1 MQLYNLVKMD
11 VTVLIVKGIII
22 LVIFGITLLIA
33 TYSTY
38 AERKVAAF
46 LQDRIGPNRAGPWGL
61 LQPIADAGKM
71 FFKEDFIPSQASK
84 WLFILGPC
92 LAMLTALMSSAVIP
106 FGDSIRFAWDKINYD
121 VPVQGIEINIGVLYI
136 FGVVSLGVYGIMVG
150 GWASN
155 NKFSLLGAI
164 RAASQNISYEIALG
178 LSLIA
183 ILMMTGSL
191 SVRAIVNEQA
201 SFFEWNIFTQPL
213 GFVIFL
219 TCAFAECN
227 RTPFDLPECETE
239 LVGGYHTEYSS
250 MKLGFYLFAEY
261 INMFV
266 SSAFI
271 SALYFGGF
279 HYPFMNEVAG
289 MLEKSL
295 GSVAGHN
302 VATAIT
308 FVVFFAKIFFF
319 IFFFMWVRWT
329 LPRFRYD
336 QLMNLGWKTF
346 IPLAILNVVI
356 TGAGLLYNFKYA
368 SWLIAI
374 VMIVLAVTSTARAP
388 KREIVSQ
395 RTA

>member
-1 MQLYNLVKMD
+1 MELTEIIIKAL
-11 VTVLIVKGIII
+11 II

-46 LQDRIGPNRAGPWGL
+46 LQDRIGPNRAGPFGL

-71 FFKEDFIPSQASK
+71 FFKEDFIPAMANK

-106 FGDSIRFAWDKINYD
+106 FGETIRYEDLL
-121 VPVQGIEINIGVLYI
+121 VPVQAIDVNIGILYV

-178 LSLIA
+178 LSIIA

-191 SVRAIVNEQA
+191 SLRNIVEQQDN
-201 SFFEWNIFTQPL
+201 FFAWNVFTQPL
-213 GFVIFL
+213 GFIIFL

-266 SSAFI
+266 SSAII
-271 SALYFGGF
+271 SSLYFGGYK
-279 HYPFMNEVAG
+279 YPG
-289 MLEKSL
+289 MDWVREMLTNSL
-295 GSVAGHN
+295 GTTGHN
-302 VATAIT
+302 LATLLGT
-308 FVVFFAKIFFF
+308 GVFFAKIFFF

-329 LPRFRYD
+329 IPRFRYD
-336 QLMNLGWKTF
+336 QLMNLGWKSL
-346 IPLAILNVVI
+346 IPLSILNVVV
-356 TGAGLLYNFKYA
+356 TGFGLLYDIKYT
-368 SWLIAI
+368 SWLIVI
-374 VMIVLAVTSTARAP
+374 VMVVLAVVSQARAP
-388 KREIVSQ
+388 KRQVSTQ
-395 RTA
+395 RT